1 METRFQNQKGE
12 QIMNCLLCK
21 GKMKEQTTNFMTDI
35 DNCFIIVKNVPSL
48 VCSQCGEVSYTDEV
62 AAKLERIVKAVRQA
76 VSEVAIV
83 NFQDSVA

>member
-1 METRFQNQKGE
+1 MSCF
-12 QIMNCLLCK
+12 LCK
-21 GKMKEQTTNFMTDI
+21 GTLRKQTTNFMTDI
-35 DNCFIIVKNVPSL
+35 DNCFIIIKNVPSL
-48 VCSQCGEVSYTDEV
+48 VCSQCGEISYTDDV